1 MGTALVVE
9 DDLSQQQYIS
19 KLLTKIGLQAIFA
32 RDGVEALALV
42 QSHCPDLVILD
53 IIMPR
58 MNGYEVCRRIKADER
73 TQQLAVIMYSNKS
86 EECDFYW
93 GSKQGADAYISK
105 FCHPQELIDTILY
118 LLDRQMQSAPP
129 S

>member
-42 QSHCPDLVILD
+42 QTHCPDLVILD

-58 MNGYEVCRRIKADER
+58 MNGYEVCRRIKSDER